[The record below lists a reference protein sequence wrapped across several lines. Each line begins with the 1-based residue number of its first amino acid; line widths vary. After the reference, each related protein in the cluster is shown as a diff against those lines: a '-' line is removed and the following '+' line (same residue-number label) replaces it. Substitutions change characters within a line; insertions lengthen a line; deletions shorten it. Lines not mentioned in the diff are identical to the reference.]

1 MELAGEVGIV
11 VAGDGIVEADG
22 YTGDDL
28 VDVYV
33 VGMSTG
39 GGSEFG
45 TDTVI
50 GAVVVGLIS
59 EGGVEFIDVGDGD
72 VLFHGD
78 GCG

>member
-22 YTGDDL
+22 YTGDSL
-28 VDVYV
+28 VNVDVV
-33 VGMSTG
+33 CMSTDG
-39 GGSEFG
+39 CGEFG
-45 TDTVI
+45 ADAVV
-50 GAVVVGLIS
+50 GAVVVGLIR